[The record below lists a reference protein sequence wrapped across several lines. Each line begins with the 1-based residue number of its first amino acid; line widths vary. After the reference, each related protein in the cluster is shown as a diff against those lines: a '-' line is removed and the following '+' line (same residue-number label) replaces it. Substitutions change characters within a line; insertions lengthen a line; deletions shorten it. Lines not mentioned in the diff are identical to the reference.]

1 MDLKVASTIGF
12 ERRHNELLDID
23 DVEAF
28 VERTTAGLRP
38 QPPNFQS
45 IVAANRGPLSLS
57 VVEAHPLTP
66 RQIQQLDAPVI
77 DVRTS
82 LQFDEAHIPGA
93 IANTI
98 LQAGFGTRLAW
109 VAGPETAVVLVGRDD
124 HDALRAAELAAA
136 VGVARIAGYLAG
148 GMTSWRE
155 ERLPVDSIRRVTVE
169 ELHGMDVQILDVRE
183 RDEWERERI
192 PGSMFTP
199 YHDIDRLPDGLDS
212 SRPVAVICASGQRAA
227 VGASLVQ
234 RFGARDVF
242 HVVDGGVGAWG
253 RAGYPTEH

>member
-1 MDLKVASTIGF
+1 M
-12 ERRHNELLDID
+12 
-23 DVEAF
+23 
-28 VERTTAGLRP
+28 ERTTAGLRP

-124 HDALRAAELAAA
+124 ADALRAAELAAA
-136 VGVARIAGYLAG
+136 VGRGADRRA
-148 GMTSWRE
+148 TS
-155 ERLPVDSIRRVTVE
+155 
-169 ELHGMDVQILDVRE
+169 
-183 RDEWERERI
+183 
-192 PGSMFTP
+192 
-199 YHDIDRLPDGLDS
+199 
-212 SRPVAVICASGQRAA
+212 
-227 VGASLVQ
+227 
-234 RFGARDVF
+234 
-242 HVVDGGVGAWG
+242 
-253 RAGYPTEH
+253 RAG

>member
-1 MDLKVASTIGF
+1 M
-12 ERRHNELLDID
+12 
-23 DVEAF
+23 
-28 VERTTAGLRP
+28 ERTTAGLRP

-45 IVAANRGPLSLS
+45 IVAFNRGPLALS

-66 RQIQQLDAPVI
+66 RQVQQLDAPVI

-124 HDALRAAELAAA
+124 ADALRAAELAAA
-136 VGVARIAGYLAG
+136 VGVVRIAGYLAG

-155 ERLPVDSIRRVTVE
+155 ERLPVESIQRVTVD
-169 ELHGMDVQILDVRE
+169 ELHGLATCRSSTCASATS
-183 RDEWERERI
+183 
-192 PGSMFTP
+192 GSASTSRARCSRP
-199 YHDIDRLPDGLDS
+199 YHDIDRLPDGLDPSRRSRS
-212 SRPVAVICASGQRAA
+212 SARPASARPSARRSSSGSARARSCTSSTAASARGVARATR
-227 VGASLVQ
+227 LV
-234 RFGARDVF
+234 R
-242 HVVDGGVGAWG
+242 
-253 RAGYPTEH
+253 